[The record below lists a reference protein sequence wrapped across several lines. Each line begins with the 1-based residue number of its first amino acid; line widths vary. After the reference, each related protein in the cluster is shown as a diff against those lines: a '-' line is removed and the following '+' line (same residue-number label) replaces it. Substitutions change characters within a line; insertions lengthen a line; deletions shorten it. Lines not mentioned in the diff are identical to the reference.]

1 MTATMDIDGG
11 TTGFESLQSLP
22 TAPSMTVTMD
32 IDGGTT
38 GFESLPRDVQL
49 RVVERLPAKD
59 AVAFAGVNSACL
71 SVYREVAGLGQF
83 LKAIPR
89 VILLENVLPRLD
101 DEVDRVMFS
110 RVNKSCRLAI
120 QEAGLTPRHCTMPL
134 TSRLRTIENAKG
146 ALRDG
151 VIGWKVSKD
160 WEDSTMRAD
169 LERFDLHH
177 EGHVVLSAL
186 QSTRYSIEFS
196 RETIRRFIG
205 RDWCALAAREGN
217 LDVVKW
223 LVSEGAELSWQVC
236 VNAAMRGH
244 LHVLKWA
251 TETLDATGDDWW
263 TSQYIS
269 DRGFDGEDL
278 YELGYVPV
286 LFKVTSFGQ
295 DWGMPSVLNFSNMV
309 TGQRT
314 RQIVLPGTRPYF
326 LKRHATEC
334 ADREKKRD
342 PKLTAAARLE
352 TLRWIT
358 EKYFAPWSDV
368 PYEERPDYV
377 GAPDFECFHFA
388 VQNDDVEMLRYLRVL
403 NDAGTQPHEVDLHG
417 LNDDYFG
424 PESEFL
430 PDMLKDAAQRGSLAV
445 IKGCF
450 EHRGG
455 LTLQQRDR
463 WSDELRGVCSAAAGY
478 GQLEILKY
486 LFTVAGFP
494 LQAGLMH
501 NFLRRQRRLFK
512 YGKHS
517 NFDCLRY
524 AAEKNPRIRIIDEED
539 DFEGEAGSDKPP
551 AMYKLSLAELAA
563 ARGNL
568 DDLQWL
574 HSKGVKFKQA
584 LYTAVTRGHLECAR
598 WLTTRGAAVYDLVAP
613 FYEVVKRGDLDML
626 RHMIDNHWDSV
637 VKDERTGPRRRYDTW
652 GEINFTSLA
661 AHNGHLDVML
671 FLLEQGAV
679 LQEDAVYF
687 AIRALIEGGVSVH
700 MRPYIEQVHRVNP
713 HDHVYTP
720 LDEVRQTYG
729 TTSVQY
735 GLVVAKYHRLLSWF
749 WKHHNEWMIQ
759 SNAWTRVWERTHYVV
774 DIPTEEEDGVFVFE
788 KGEGSCTYPCPDYQ
802 GLINVRNWC
811 VREGITMADIGL
823 DDDGSVGSSSNSRN
837 LRQSLKR
844 HPLEGFERKTA
855 SVDSRFQ
862 MGLIQK
868 QIEDGWSKFHLA
880 TGDTLWRTR
889 GATPVTEADGY
900 DTDTEYE

>member
-1 MTATMDIDGG
+1 MTATMDIDG
-11 TTGFESLQSLP
+11 
-22 TAPSMTVTMD
+22 D
-32 IDGGTT
+32 TT

-49 RVVERLPAKD
+49 RVVESLPAKD

-89 VILLENVLPRLD
+89 EVLLENVLPRLD

-134 TSRLRTIENAKG
+134 TSRLRTIESAKR

-151 VIGWKVSKD
+151 AIGWKVSKD
-160 WEDSTMRAD
+160 WEDPTMRAD

-177 EGHVVLSAL
+177 EGAVVLSAL

-196 RETIRRFIG
+196 RETIRRLIG
-205 RDWCALAAREGN
+205 RDWCGLAAREGN
-217 LDVVKW
+217 LEVVKW

-236 VNAAMRGH
+236 MNAAMRGH

-263 TSQYIS
+263 TSQYRS
-269 DRGFDGEDL
+269 DRGLDEEDEF
-278 YELGYVPV
+278 ELGYAPV
-286 LFKVTSFGQ
+286 LFKVTSHVQDYFG
-295 DWGMPSVLNFSNMV
+295 DNWGMPAVLNFGNMV

-314 RQIVLPGTRPYF
+314 KLMVLPGTRPYF

-352 TLRWIT
+352 TLRWIN
-358 EKYFAPWSDV
+358 EKYFVPWNDV
-368 PYEERPDYV
+368 PDDEQPVYVGGAGDYV
-377 GAPDFECFHFA
+377 DCFGIA
-388 VQNDDVEMLRYLRVL
+388 VKHDDVEMLRYLRAL
-403 NDAGTQPHEVDLHG
+403 NDVGTQPHEVELHG
-417 LNDDYFG
+417 LNDDWFG
-424 PESEFL
+424 PDSEFL
-430 PDMLKDAAQRGSLAV
+430 PGFLKDAAQRGNLAA

-463 WSDELRGVCSAAAGY
+463 WSDELQGVCSAAAGY

-512 YGKHS
+512 DGKHS

-524 AAEKNPRIRIIDEED
+524 AAGKNPRIRIIDEED

-626 RHMIDNHWDSV
+626 RHMMDNHWDSV
-637 VKDERTGPRRRYDTW
+637 VKDERTGPRRRYPTW

-671 FLLEQGAV
+671 FLIEQGAV

-700 MRPYIEQVHRVNP
+700 MRPYIEQVHRVDP

-735 GLVVAKYHRLLSWF
+735 GLVAAKYHRLLSWF
-749 WKHHNEWMIQ
+749 WKHHKGWMIQ
-759 SNAWTRVWERTHYVV
+759 SNAWTRLWERTHYVV

-802 GLINVRNWC
+802 GVINVRNWC

-823 DDDGSVGSSSNSRN
+823 DDDGGFRFNPKPSSNSRN